1 MKHKLLFLLL
11 SISSIAAYA
20 QNEKTFRLDLE
31 TRIDYTQE
39 HIGDNKINGNSGYK
53 GKYLNIRIDGQ
64 IAEGFTYSYRQRLN
78 KINSIYSFFEATDW
92 ITLNYR
98 TGNWDFSTGKQVVAI
113 GGYEYNAAP
122 IDLYFCSEFWQHIAC
137 YQFGVSA
144 AYNTEDRKDNILFQ
158 ICESPFKT
166 GHLNK
171 NNKEMFAYNLI
182 WTGSHGF
189 FNTLYSINMM
199 EYMPGRFINY
209 IALGN
214 EFRFDNVTVEL
225 DLMNRAS
232 SMKDLIGRNMSVMA
246 AVRWQPVEWMDV
258 FARMSY
264 DVNQTEE
271 LADLCVLSG
280 TDITRAGC
288 GFEFFP
294 IKNSRNLRLHIN
306 GCYTFGKSAT
316 GNVLQADQTIVD
328 CGITWKMN
336 LLTIKR

>member
-1 MKHKLLFLLL
+1 MKRNLLFILFALTSL
-11 SISSIAAYA
+11 AAAA

-39 HIGDNKINGNSGYK
+39 YISSTKINDNSGFK

-144 AYNTEDRKDNILFQ
+144 AYNTKDRKDNIMFQ

-166 GHLNK
+166 GQLNIEK
-171 NNKEMFAYNLI
+171 KEMFAYNLM
-182 WTGSHGF
+182 WTGTHGF
-189 FNTLYSINMM
+189 FNSLYSVNMM

-214 EFRFDNVTVEL
+214 EFRFGNVRIEL
-225 DLMNRAS
+225 DLMNKAS
-232 SMKDLIGRNMSVMA
+232 SMKDLIGKNMSVMSA
-246 AVRWQPVEWMDV
+246 INWQPVEWVNM

-264 DVNQTEE
+264 DVNRTEE
-271 LADLCVLSG
+271 LTDLCVLPG
-280 TDITRAGC
+280 TEITRVGG

-306 GCYTFGKSAT
+306 GCYTFGKAT
-316 GNVLQADQTIVD
+316 VGNVLNPNQTIVD

-336 LLTIKR
+336 LLTTKR